1 MHHCEV
7 YARHDVS
14 NYNVEDK
21 YDSRILTKLVQNYR
35 SHPDILC
42 VPNELF
48 YNGEL
53 QPCADKL
60 VRESL
65 CQWEHLPCK
74 GFPLIFHGVSGEDA
88 QEANSPSFFNLQ
100 EISVVMDYVEKLLD
114 TRGIPIK
121 KTDIGI
127 IAPYRKQVIYVK

>member
-14 NYNVEDK
+14 QTNVEEI

-35 SHPDILC
+35 SHPDILR

-65 CQWEHLPCK
+65 CQWEHLPRK
-74 GFPLIFHGVSGEDA
+74 GFPLIFHGVSGQDTR
-88 QEANSPSFFNLQ
+88 EANSPSFFNLE
-100 EISVVMDYVEKLLD
+100 EIAVVVDYVEKLLS
-114 TRGIPIK
+114 TRGILIK

-127 IAPYRKQVIYVK
+127 IAPYRKQVFY